1 MVNFEY
7 NYRPAVLFKKGV
19 WTKTNS
25 AGDCSVVAIIG
36 AFPCVSDKILSFTD
50 LDEAR
55 KALNITAGVHDVEY
69 KEVNGKLVKNDKYYY
84 GAGALK
90 QAFLDKKNL
99 RGASKVIVCNISTY
113 KLTSEGEIECETD
126 GKTRKY
132 NTTLIHSDNENG
144 KNYELYQKIDFDK
157 LKIAFSKLK
166 KEKFHNLIFAFPLDH
181 TDEYKAD
188 IKLASDGQDKLEAL
202 LKRYLE
208 WTQETYTV
216 QHPVIAFFG
225 ATLPP
230 AKATTDS
237 NSGDDDILAPIGLGG
252 SQSDA
257 QDLTSV
263 VDSVVDSNFSK
274 LIDTTKAEKYYKV
287 FSDPKDAHSL
297 GYLGF
302 VGTYDED
309 AGYILNPVETAAQ
322 YAGFLCGRPVDQ
334 SMTQKVIDTVKG
346 VGLMEEDVEKGYIP
360 VYEELNFDPTD
371 DPKTDGFRLIKAGGT
386 MFECT
391 NREGNEYS
399 VVNSMLPCGFD
410 ISHIRTSAYIIEQIT
425 LNPFLGNV
433 NRDTSINAIDSVIA
447 SIKNTMIGRFPVVES
462 IEHAVAK
469 VSPTCV
475 KIRLHINFYGII
487 INEIV
492 YVTMSV
498 EGNERMVV

>member
-36 AFPCVSDKILSFTD
+36 AFPTVSDKILSFTD

-69 KEVNGKLVKNDKYYY
+69 IEENGKLVKNNNYYY

-113 KLTSEGEIECETD
+113 KLTADGDIECEAD
-126 GKTRKY
+126 GTTRKY
-132 NTTLIHSDNENG
+132 NTTLIHSDNVNG
-144 KNYELYQKIDFDK
+144 KNYNLYQKIDFDK

-166 KEKFHNLIFAFPLDH
+166 KEKFHNLIFAFPLDQ

-188 IKLASDGQDKLEAL
+188 VSKLSPDNNDKIEAL
-202 LKRYLE
+202 LKRYLN

-225 ATLPP
+225 ATVPP
-230 AKATTDS
+230 AKATT
-237 NSGDDDILAPIGLGG
+237 NSGSDGDDDILSPLGLG
-252 SQSDA
+252 SSDS

-274 LIDTTKAEKYYKV
+274 LVDTNTVEKYYKV
-287 FSDPKDAHSL
+287 FSNPKDAHSL

-322 YAGFLCGRPVDQ
+322 YAGVLCGRAVDQ
-334 SMTQKVIDTVKG
+334 SMTQKVIETVKG
-346 VGLMEEDVEKGYIP
+346 VGLMEEDAEKGYLP

-371 DPKTDGFRLIKAGGT
+371 DPKTDGFRLIKAGAT

-447 SIKNTMIGRFPVVES
+447 SIKNTMISRFPVVES